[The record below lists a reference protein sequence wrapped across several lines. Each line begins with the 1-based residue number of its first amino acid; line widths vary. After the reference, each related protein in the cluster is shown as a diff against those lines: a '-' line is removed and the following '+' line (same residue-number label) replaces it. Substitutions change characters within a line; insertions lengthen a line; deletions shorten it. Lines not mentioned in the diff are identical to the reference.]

1 MVRPTT
7 VLSLVFAVLLGAA
20 GITVGIVLIALHHQQ
35 HGSQWHYWLAPVLM
49 IGASATL
56 WNLTMQY
63 WRQIGRREMRSRP
76 PRD

>member
-1 MVRPTT
+1 MRPTT